1 MTTKRKAPHKQGISQ
16 PEMILSLDSY
26 KPNICRKKLPSTR
39 ARTSKPFM
47 NWWEETLDNHW
58 PLDTP
63 PDWDLL
69 NSDQKRIY
77 KLATLGYCLRNMEG
91 SK

>member
-1 MTTKRKAPHKQGISQ
+1 MKTKKAPHKQGLSQ
-16 PEMILSLDSY
+16 PELILSLDSY

-39 ARTSKPFM
+39 TRTAKPFM
-47 NWWEETLDNHW
+47 NWWEETLENHW

-77 KLATLGYCLRNMEG
+77 KLATLGYCLRNMDG
-91 SK
+91 NKQ